1 VKNWLKIIHYIVCF
15 HLQKLKRKHGL
26 TRIRKLKKI
35 PFITDMKPFIIT
47 GIGIIA
53 FSNLIV
59 QLFGQTIPSIF
70 MAFFKDVGEIVV
82 ITAVFVFALSWALK
96 TRPVKRPKHYNVIIY
111 DVFGKE
117 STIDGLRI
125 EFKTHD
131 VAWSFMKEYKKSY
144 PLYNFALIS
153 EFPKTDKKTIFRYI

>member
-1 VKNWLKIIHYIVCF
+1 M
-15 HLQKLKRKHGL
+15 
-26 TRIRKLKKI
+26 TKI
-35 PFITDMKPFIIT
+35 PFIPALNPSIIT
-47 GIGIIA
+47 GIGIIT
-53 FSNLIV
+53 FSNIV
-59 QLFGQTIPSIF
+59 IELFGQTIPSVF
-70 MAFFKDVGEIVV
+70 MAFFKDVAEIIF
-82 ITAVFVFALSWALK
+82 ITAVFVFALSWVLK

-117 STIDGLRI
+117 STVDGLRT

-153 EFPKTDKKTIFRYI
+153 DFPKTDKKTIFRYI